1 MTARRATRRGLQA
14 KEPRPLRQGHRTGI
28 EFEAGFAAVA
38 APRARMKWGVLS
50 RAHGGPHLE
59 PDQLSGALLPSGRGP
74 LSPHAAT
81 PGAGDWGGGGLLRGQ
96 WPH

>member
-1 MTARRATRRGLQA
+1 
-14 KEPRPLRQGHRTGI
+14 
-28 EFEAGFAAVA
+28 
-38 APRARMKWGVLS
+38 MKWGVLS
-50 RAHGGPHLE
+50 RAHGGPRLE